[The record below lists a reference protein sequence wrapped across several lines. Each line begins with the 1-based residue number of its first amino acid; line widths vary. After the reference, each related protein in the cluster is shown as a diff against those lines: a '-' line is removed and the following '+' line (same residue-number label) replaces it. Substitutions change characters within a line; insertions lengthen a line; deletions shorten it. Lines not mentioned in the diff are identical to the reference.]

1 MFGLFKKK
9 REYSDISIEEEVHRV
24 VEYIDKYDG
33 HLDSIL
39 VEKKFIR
46 ENDYSLI
53 SRGVR
58 DVILQGAENIR
69 KEYDLDERDGRIR
82 KIISRG
88 LDLSQAVI
96 QKLYDIDWRY

>member
-1 MFGLFKKK
+1 M
-9 REYSDISIEEEVHRV
+9 
-24 VEYIDKYDG
+24 
-33 HLDSIL
+33 
-39 VEKKFIR
+39 EKKFIR

-88 LDLSQAVI
+88 LDLSQTVI

>member
-24 VEYIDKYDG
+24 VEYIDKYGG
-33 HLDSIL
+33 HLDSIQ

-46 ENDYSLI
+46 EHDYSLI

-69 KEYDLDERDGRIR
+69 KEYGLGKQDDRIW

-88 LDLSQAVI
+88 LNLSQAVI
-96 QKLYDIDWRY
+96 QKLYDIDWRF

>member
-1 MFGLFKKK
+1 M
-9 REYSDISIEEEVHRV
+9 
-24 VEYIDKYDG
+24 
-33 HLDSIL
+33 DSIL

-46 ENDYSLI
+46 GNDYSLI

-88 LDLSQAVI
+88 LDLSQTVI